1 MNKLGL
7 VCASFQEKNL
17 SNVREIYL
25 NRECA
30 NLQEKSFFGSFF
42 FFFKLLNYNFYL
54 IFYALRTEII

>member
-42 FFFKLLNYNFYL
+42 FF
-54 IFYALRTEII
+54 